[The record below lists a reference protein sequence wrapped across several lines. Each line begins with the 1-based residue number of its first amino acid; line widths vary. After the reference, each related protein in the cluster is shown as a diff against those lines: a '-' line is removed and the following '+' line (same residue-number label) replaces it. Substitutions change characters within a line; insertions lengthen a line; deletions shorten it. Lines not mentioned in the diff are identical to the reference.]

1 MAVRI
6 TDPGLQTTVQDLG
19 RPGLSHIGVARS
31 GAADTLSLR
40 IGNRLVGNPDAAAAL
55 EMTLRGGEYLFEQDG
70 LVAVTGA
77 PAPIELRGAAASARA
92 VPMWRAAHI
101 RAGERLVIG
110 PTSRGARGYLCIAG
124 GIDTEPVLGSRAT
137 HLASGIGGLDGRA
150 LSVGDVLP
158 IGAPRADAP
167 HTPSKLDVFEDLFLD
182 TLRVTPGPHVS
193 LAGGVQALT
202 HTDFTV
208 SASSDRM
215 GVRLEG
221 PRLHAAARGRMI
233 TEGMPDGA
241 IQVPE
246 SGQPII
252 LLPDRPTTGGYPV
265 IACIASV
272 DLPAC
277 GQLRPWQRIRF
288 ELITIDEAR
297 RLYQEREALLDR
309 VLPPVLASKN
319 RP

>member
-1 MAVRI
+1 LPTR
-6 TDPGLQTTVQDLG
+6 
-19 RPGLSHIGVARS
+19 
-31 GAADTLSLR
+31 
-40 IGNRLVGNPDAAAAL
+40 RLPMRRDSVSAAL

-77 PAPIELRGAAASARA
+77 PAPVELRGPAEGARA
-92 VPMWRAAHI
+92 VPVWRAIHA
-101 RAGERLVIG
+101 RAGERLAIG
-110 PTSRGARGYLCIAG
+110 PTTRGARVYLCIAG
-124 GIDTEPVLGSRAT
+124 SIDVEPVLGSRAT

-150 LSVGDVLP
+150 LRAGDVLP
-158 IGAPRADAP
+158 IGAPVADAP
-167 HTPSKLDVFEDLFLD
+167 HAPSKLDVCEDVFRD
-182 TLRVTPGPHVS
+182 TLRATPGPHAS
-193 LAGGVQALT
+193 LAGGAQALT
-202 HTDFTV
+202 HTGFTV

-215 GVRLEG
+215 GVRLDG
-221 PRLHAAARGRMI
+221 PRLAAAARGRMI

-277 GQLRPWQRIRF
+277 GQLRPGQRIRF
-288 ELITIDEAR
+288 ELITLHEAR
-297 RLYQEREALLDR
+297 RLYHEREALLDR
-309 VLPPVLASKN
+309 VLPPVLASKD
-319 RP
+319 RR